1 MGNVGAYKYSG
12 NYFSPNPNP
21 LVHTWSLS
29 VEEQIYVFLPLTLL
43 LILRKRNSLKKTTAS
58 LLVFISVLSFI
69 LFLFPAISDLL
80 YHRAGFEM
88 ASQFSFYSPLSRLWQ
103 FTVGGLVFLALDQ
116 YQNRIMKITKGI
128 SLLLVITLALMLFGP
143 IEIGPKA
150 GSIVV
155 TLISVAIVINKSLDL
170 LPEILIS
177 KLEWIGDR
185 SYSIYLLHMPIAY
198 IAKYSPL
205 THSGSGGNRILKL
218 TVIVVASILLGA
230 LSYSKIENRYRDR
243 DKRESAKSIGTLKV
257 FAYVFICPL
266 IMFLVISESAGITKT
281 SMYSDRLDNHVCKFY
296 TPQLDDDF
304 HSRFENCF
312 SKFGPATV
320 VLGDSH
326 AMNIYN
332 SLFLKTKSKFFV
344 GIASGGC
351 RPNTELALCHYEDFN
366 AFLKSQPDSI
376 LQVYFHQSGSYLISD
391 KQGNVDTNLAFQS
404 EDSYWVV
411 DDDIQFLI
419 RFLDQM
425 GESVSTT
432 WIGPFPELRVE
443 PVWVQVKL
451 NKVNPNPIV
460 KKAFVDLEEKI
471 AFHLENR
478 DNRFRYASLIEI
490 LGDRQFKYKNGSC
503 TIFRDIDH
511 WSKCGEEL
519 FSSQIIKILEN
530 Q

>member
-243 DKRESAKSIGTLKV
+243 GKRESAKSSGTLKV
-257 FAYVFICPL
+257 FACVFICPL

-281 SMYSDRLDNHVCKFY
+281 SMYSDRLDNGMCKFC
-296 TPQLDDDF
+296 TPSLDDNF
-304 HSRFENCF
+304 HSRFEKCF

-332 SLFLKTKSKFFV
+332 SMFLKTKRNF
-344 GIASGGC
+344 C
-351 RPNTELALCHYEDFN
+351 RY
-366 AFLKSQPDSI
+366 SI
-376 LQVYFHQSGSYLISD
+376 RWL
-391 KQGNVDTNLAFQS
+391 
-404 EDSYWVV
+404 
-411 DDDIQFLI
+411 
-419 RFLDQM
+419 
-425 GESVSTT
+425 
-432 WIGPFPELRVE
+432 
-443 PVWVQVKL
+443 
-451 NKVNPNPIV
+451 
-460 KKAFVDLEEKI
+460 
-471 AFHLENR
+471 
-478 DNRFRYASLIEI
+478 
-490 LGDRQFKYKNGSC
+490 
-503 TIFRDIDH
+503 
-511 WSKCGEEL
+511 
-519 FSSQIIKILEN
+519 
-530 Q
+530 